1 MITFGIDGGA
11 CKTALPGNHPA
22 ARGYKVHCDGQ
33 YGAEYDTASNKNIWS
48 KGEIILYATGV
59 RGTPLVLNTRKVAC
73 RRPWPSMGAMTDQGQ
88 WVAFWSEQ
96 SRICVS
102 PR

>member
-11 CKTALPGNHPA
+11 CQTALPGNHPA

-48 KGEIILYATGV
+48 KGEIILYATCS
-59 RGTPLVLNTRKVAC
+59 RHATGTEHTES
-73 RRPWPSMGAMTDQGQ
+73 SMQKAM
-88 WVAFWSEQ
+88 AFDG
-96 SRICVS
+96 RHD
-102 PR
+102 